1 MPSVV
6 LLFAMQQIRTAI
18 FILVGISAACA
29 SSARHS
35 VPQETSA
42 GAHDPEILCSRVAE
56 IKSMPFKEE
65 GVDDAAYNALVAARE
80 VVLPCLIDKV
90 ADTAPMRDP
99 RGIPGPTDTRVG
111 DVAFFVL
118 MDVAKL
124 DFESMMPP
132 EVKSVFKEEGVYAY
146 HRFVGEE
153 GNRQRFQATL
163 REWYRQKYGTYPPQH
178 NKLLHLTP
186 R

>member
-1 MPSVV
+1 
-6 LLFAMQQIRTAI
+6 MQKMRTAI
-18 FILVGISAACA
+18 LILVASSAACT
-29 SSARHS
+29 SSALQS
-35 VPQETSA
+35 VPQQSSTPA
-42 GAHDPEILCSRVAE
+42 PDPEVLCARVAE
-56 IKSMPFKEE
+56 IKSMPFKDERI
-65 GVDDAAYNALVAARE
+65 DDAAYNALENAGE
-80 VVLPCLIDKV
+80 VVLPCLIDRV
-90 ADTAPMRDP
+90 ADTTPMRDP

-118 MDVAKL
+118 MDIAKL

-146 HRFVGEE
+146 HRFVGEK
-153 GNRQRFQATL
+153 GNRQRFQSTL

-178 NKLLHLTP
+178 NKALQLTA